1 MRVIKLIPLL
11 IFLFMGCTSEKSDRW
26 YRGNT
31 HAHTVICGHAD
42 STPEAVTAW
51 YHDHG
56 YNFLILSEHNHFIN
70 PDSVQ
75 MPTPLRVDF
84 ILIPGEEV
92 TGHKVVHTTA
102 MNIDTLVD
110 WRFDDNQ
117 VSQIIQNHV
126 DGTLAAHGHT
136 ILNHPNYQWAVTTAD
151 ILPVHD
157 LYMFELFNGHPEVR
171 NHGDANHISTEQ
183 MWDILL
189 TKGMKIYGVSS
200 DDAHDFKRLAPDES
214 NPGRGWVMVQAP
226 TLTPDAITGAMNHG
240 RFYASNGVFLNICE
254 TIDSIYSIKIDT
266 AATARE
272 LQSPE
277 IFGKKVRK
285 QDSGFFIDFI
295 GPGGELLSHTEGI
308 TSDFII
314 SAENAYVRAKATFRR
329 FHKNGGSE
337 EFYAWTQP
345 VFTDERK
352 QNR

>member
-1 MRVIKLIPLL
+1 MRVAKVFLVIFFLI
-11 IFLFMGCTSEKSDRW
+11 TSCSSEPPAKW

-42 STPEAVTAW
+42 STPEAVTKW

-75 MPTPLRVDF
+75 MPSPLRQDF

-110 WRFDDNQ
+110 WTFDHDH
-117 VSQIIQNHV
+117 VSAIIQNHV
-126 DGTLAAHGHT
+126 DGALAAGGHT
-136 ILNHPNYQWAVTTAD
+136 ILNHPNYQWAVKTED

-171 NHGDANHISTEQ
+171 NHGDADHISTEQ

-200 DDAHDFKRLAPDES
+200 DDAHDFKKLAPDES
-214 NPGRGWVMVQAP
+214 NPGRGWVMVQAAA
-226 TLTPDAITGAMNHG
+226 LTPDAITEAMNHG
-240 RFYASNGVFLNICE
+240 RFYASNGVFLKTCAVKNGVYTIAIDE
-254 TIDSIYSIKIDT
+254 T
-266 AATARE
+266 ATARE

-277 IFGKKVRK
+277 IFGKKVT
-285 QDSGFFIDFI
+285 QQENGFFIDFI
-295 GPGGELLSHTEGI
+295 GPGGAVLSHKKGTN
-308 TSDFII
+308 
-314 SAENAYVRAKATFRR
+314 AEFKIVTKNAFVRAKATFRR
-329 FHKNGGSE
+329 PHKNGSSE
-337 EFYAWTQP
+337 EFYAWGQP
-345 VFTDERK
+345 FFTDQR
-352 QNR
+352 Q